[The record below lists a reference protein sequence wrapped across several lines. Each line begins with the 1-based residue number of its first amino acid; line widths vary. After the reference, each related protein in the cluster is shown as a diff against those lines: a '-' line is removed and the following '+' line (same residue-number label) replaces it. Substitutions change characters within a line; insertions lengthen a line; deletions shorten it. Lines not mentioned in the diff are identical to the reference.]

1 MANQTELT
9 IHLASVH
16 KQNVT
21 LGLFDHNEQEEEKEV
36 RRMDSHSKNLMFK
49 DQRKAHFPALVS
61 EQEQRPKKKEEIPF
75 EKKKKKKTK

>member
-16 KQNVT
+16 KQNVS
-21 LGLFDHNEQEEEKEV
+21 LGLFENREEEEEKEV
-36 RRMDSHSKNLMFK
+36 WRMDSHSKNLMFK

-61 EQEQRPKKKEEIPF
+61 EQAQRP
-75 EKKKKKKTK
+75 